1 MPIEDKTKVPSVKLW
16 LDGSE
21 ERGSVLNPGAINFV
35 LNVAGTAADEP
46 TFAKIKKKFSDG
58 FELHTVD
65 DFKTHM
71 IKALREDNTT
81 YEQRIRDLET
91 QLLNERKEKLA
102 LKEQIKSE
110 RDTLNFFRSK
120 A

>member
-1 MPIEDKTKVPSVKLW
+1 MPIEDKSKTPSVKLW
-16 LDGSE
+16 LDGCE
-21 ERGSVLNPGAINFV
+21 ERGSLLVPDAVNFV
-35 LNVAGTAADEP
+35 MRVAGTADNQA
-46 TFAKIKKKFSDG
+46 TFEKIKKKFSEG
-58 FELHTVD
+58 FELHTID

-71 IKALREDNTT
+71 IKALREDNTS

-91 QLLNERKEKLA
+91 QLMNERKEKLA

-110 RDTLNFFRSK
+110 RETLDFFRRK

>member
-1 MPIEDKTKVPSVKLW
+1 MSIEDKTKTPSVKLW
-16 LDGSE
+16 LEGCE
-21 ERGSVLNPGAINFV
+21 HRGSMLNPTQVNFSLQV
-35 LNVAGTAADEP
+35 CGTAENET
-46 TFAKIKKKFSDG
+46 TFEKIKKKFSDG
-58 FELHTVD
+58 FELHTID
-65 DFKTHM
+65 DFKAHM

-110 RDTLNFFRSK
+110 RETVNFFKSR